1 MWSSIF
7 RQPHFWGLKLFNDYN
22 LPLSQK
28 WFLTF
33 CRSQRDCISI
43 NRFIIRQNDHMC
55 QELFFFWAPFFS
67 STLPLF
73 FLFFWLW
80 TQASVSL
87 YLLHCGTCLCLSR
100 TAYLSVGTPTIT
112 TIPAPS
118 HLHSGWIREWSVRGH
133 GLIVQPKNSP
143 RLSPLWAFHLG
154 SFIGPVQHF
163 PSCVAMVLGYVGMAL
178 ILTRTQKHENR
189 TEGGHCTWRRVG
201 KVAEEVCERWA
212 RMSYAKCNLRKWV
225 RLKQKMK
232 GVKKRY
238 ICGHKHEITF
248 FLN

>member
-55 QELFFFWAPFFS
+55 QELFFFFWAPFFS

-73 FLFFWLW
+73 SLFFWLW
-80 TQASVSL
+80 TRKQVFLCISCTVVHVCVSA
-87 YLLHCGTCLCLSR
+87 GRPTCQS
-100 TAYLSVGTPTIT
+100 TPTIT

-163 PSCVAMVLGYVGMAL
+163 LSCVARVLGCVGMAL
-178 ILTRTQKHENR
+178 ILTWTQKHENR

-201 KVAEEVCERWA
+201 KVAEKVCERWY

-225 RLKQKMK
+225 KLKQK
-232 GVKKRY
+232 
-238 ICGHKHEITF
+238 F
-248 FLN
+248 

>member
-1 MWSSIF
+1 MTTCARSFFFSF
-7 RQPHFWGLKLFNDYN
+7 GLHSF
-22 LPLSQK
+22 PL
-28 WFLTF
+28 L
-33 CRSQRDCISI
+33 C
-43 NRFIIRQNDHMC
+43 
-55 QELFFFWAPFFS
+55 LFFPSFSGSELGSKCFFVS
-67 STLPLF
+67 LA
-73 FLFFWLW
+73 LW
-80 TQASVSL
+80 YMSVSQQEWP
-87 YLLHCGTCLCLSR
+87 TCQS
-100 TAYLSVGTPTIT
+100 TPTIT

-163 PSCVAMVLGYVGMAL
+163 LSCVARVLGCVGMAL
-178 ILTRTQKHENR
+178 ILTWTQKHENR

-201 KVAEEVCERWA
+201 KVAEKVCERWY

-225 RLKQKMK
+225 KLKQKSEYRRGIFVGTK
-232 GVKKRY
+232 
-238 ICGHKHEITF
+238 ITF

>member
-55 QELFFFWAPFFS
+55 QEVFFFFRLHSFPLLCLFS
-67 STLPLF
+67 PP
-73 FLFFWLW
+73 FFWLW

-100 TAYLSVGTPTIT
+100 TAYLSVGTPTVT

-118 HLHSGWIREWSVRGH
+118 HLHSGWIREWPVRGH
-133 GLIVQPKNSP
+133 SLIVQPKNSP
-143 RLSPLWAFHLG
+143 RLSPLWAFHLS
-154 SFIGPVQHF
+154 SFIGPLQHF
-163 PSCVAMVLGYVGMAL
+163 LSRVARVLSCVGTAL
-178 ILTRTQKHENR
+178 ILTRAQKHENR
-189 TEGGHCTWRRVG
+189 TGGGHCTWRKEG
-201 KVAEEVCERWA
+201 KEAEEVCERWA
-212 RMSYAKCNLRKWV
+212 GLSYAKCNLRK
-225 RLKQKMK
+225 R
-232 GVKKRY
+232 
-238 ICGHKHEITF
+238 C
-248 FLN
+248 

>member
-55 QELFFFWAPFFS
+55 QEVFFSFGLHSFPVLCLFFSP
-67 STLPLF
+67 P
-73 FLFFWLW
+73 FFWLW

-100 TAYLSVGTPTIT
+100 TAYLSVGTPTVT

-118 HLHSGWIREWSVRGH
+118 HLHSGWIREWPVRGH
-133 GLIVQPKNSP
+133 GLIVKPKNSP

-154 SFIGPVQHF
+154 AFIGP
-163 PSCVAMVLGYVGMAL
+163 L
-178 ILTRTQKHENR
+178 
-189 TEGGHCTWRRVG
+189 
-201 KVAEEVCERWA
+201 
-212 RMSYAKCNLRKWV
+212 
-225 RLKQKMK
+225 
-232 GVKKRY
+232 
-238 ICGHKHEITF
+238 
-248 FLN
+248 